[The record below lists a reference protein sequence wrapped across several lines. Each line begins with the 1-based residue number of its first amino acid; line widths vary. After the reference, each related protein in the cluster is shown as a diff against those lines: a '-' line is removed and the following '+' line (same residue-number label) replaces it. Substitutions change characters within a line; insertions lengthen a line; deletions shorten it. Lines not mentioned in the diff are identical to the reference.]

1 MAHLEISCERGRLD
15 RDMILRFLTQTHWAQ
30 NLTRAQ
36 LDKAIEHSLVF
47 GAYSGQRQLGFARIV
62 TDYVSFAYLSDVFVL
77 AEARRLGVGRA
88 LMEAALSHPDLQQL
102 RRFLLVSRDA
112 RPLLPPAG
120 LHRATRRGTLY
131 GTAARAGG
139 DIPTRAWS
147 WCRTSKNAA

>member
-102 RRFLLVSRDA
+102 RRLLLVSRDA
-112 RPLLPPAG
+112 RPFY
-120 LHRATRRGTLY
+120 RRLGFTELRDGERYMELRREQGT
-131 GTAARAGG
+131 
-139 DIPTRAWS
+139 IPTRAWS

>member
-112 RPLLPPAG
+112 RPFY
-120 LHRATRRGTLY
+120 RRLGFTELRDGERYMELRREQGT
-131 GTAARAGG
+131 
-139 DIPTRAWS
+139 IPTRAWS

>member
-112 RPLLPPAG
+112 RPFY
-120 LHRATRRGTLY
+120 RRLGFTELRDGERYMELRREPGT
-131 GTAARAGG
+131 
-139 DIPTRAWS
+139 IPTRAWS

>member
-15 RDMILRFLTQTHWAQ
+15 RDMILRFLAQTHWAQ
-30 NLTRAQ
+30 NLTRTQ

-88 LMEAALSHPDLQQL
+88 LMEAALSHPNLQQL

-112 RPLLPPAG
+112 RPFYRRLGFTELRDGERYMELLREPA
-120 LHRATRRGTLY
+120 AQ
-131 GTAARAGG
+131 
-139 DIPTRAWS
+139 PTRAWS
-147 WCRTSKNAA
+147 WFRANKNAA